1 MWQKDNAAS
10 VNAGA
15 MQVCPQPNIKKTQ
28 AEWTARLLSPKRPM
42 KNSSENEKLK
52 LDWNFFRWNQH
63 KNI

>member
-28 AEWTARLLSPKRPM
+28 AEWTARLLSRRDPWKTLVRM
-42 KNSSENEKLK
+42 KN
-52 LDWNFFRWNQH
+52 
-63 KNI
+63 